1 MQGIL
6 KKLPLKKEL
15 QGQHG
20 HNRGYKKNY
29 FERLKELEDGDV
41 IIYNFQ
47 DFKKEYIVTDNLIIE
62 DTDWTYLENT
72 QENKITLI
80 TCVENE
86 PNYRRCVIGEEKK

>member
-20 HNRGYKKNY
+20 HNRGYEKNY

-80 TCVENE
+80 TCIVGK
-86 PNYRRCVIGEEKK
+86 PQLRLCIQGTEK

>member
-1 MQGIL
+1 M
-6 KKLPLKKEL
+6 
-15 QGQHG
+15 
-20 HNRGYKKNY
+20 
-29 FERLKELEDGDV
+29 
-41 IIYNFQ
+41 IIYNFN

-86 PNYRRCVIGEEKK
+86 QNYRRCVIGEEKK

>member
-1 MQGIL
+1 M
-6 KKLPLKKEL
+6 KLIYI
-15 QGQHG
+15 GD
-20 HNRGYKKNY
+20 

>member
-6 KKLPLKKEL
+6 KKLLLKKEL
-15 QGQHG
+15 QDQHG
-20 HNRGYKKNY
+20 HNRGYEKNY
-29 FERLKELEDGDV
+29 FERLKELEEGDA
-41 IIYNFQ
+41 IIYNFN

-86 PNYRRCVIGEEKK
+86 QNYRRCVIGEEKK